1 MTKKKKPVKVAPKSP
16 KSPKAAEPADRAEE
30 LRDLIRHH
38 EHAYYVL
45 DLPEISDAEFDAL
58 FLELRRLEEENP
70 ALKDEV
76 IQESKLPQVLGKTVQ
91 TNGSTV

>member
-1 MTKKKKPVKVAPKSP
+1 MAKKNTYFEQVPLEVVKEIV
-16 KSPKAAEPADRAEE
+16 ERDADQ
-30 LRDLIRHH
+30 
-38 EHAYYVL
+38 
-45 DLPEISDAEFDAL
+45 
-58 FLELRRLEEENP
+58 EEENP